1 MIIVGENINASNRSM
16 AAAIA
21 QRDADFLQDIVLR
34 EVKAGADFID
44 VNAGKAYDSDA
55 EQITAIEWLV
65 ETVQEVAD
73 KPIAIDSD
81 IPAVI
86 RAALQS
92 YKGDVVMVNSI
103 TAEPGKL
110 ASVVPLVAERK
121 ARVVALA
128 MGEDGIP
135 DNVELR
141 LAACETIMD
150 YLDKNGVTPEQ
161 VLFDPLV
168 LPISVDSAQG
178 FVTLKTIEQIK
189 SRFPRSKTI
198 MGLSNI
204 SYGLPNRPLINR
216 AFLSMAVSSGLD
228 AAILDPLDAKM
239 MSFIK
244 AANVLTNQDRFC
256 KGYINANRKGL
267 IVD

>member
-1 MIIVGENINASNRSM
+1 MIVVGENINASNRSM

-21 QRDADFLQDIVLR
+21 QRDAGFLQDTVLK

-44 VNAGKAYDSDA
+44 VNAGKTYESETD
-55 EQITAIEWLV
+55 QIEAMEWLV
-65 ETVQEVAD
+65 GTVQEVAD
-73 KPIAIDSD
+73 KPIAVDSD

-86 RAALQS
+86 EAALHS

-110 ASVVPLVAERK
+110 ASVVPLVAERQ
-121 ARVVALA
+121 AWVVALA

-135 DNVELR
+135 DNVEQR
-141 LAACETIMD
+141 LAACDMIMT
-150 YLDKNGVTPEQ
+150 YLNKKGISPEQ
-161 VLFDPLV
+161 VFFDPLV
-168 LPISVDSAQG
+168 LPISVDTAQG

-189 SRFPRSKTI
+189 LRFPRARTI
-198 MGLSNI
+198 MGLSNV

-216 AFLSMAVSSGLD
+216 AFLSMAASAGLD
-228 AAILDPLDAKM
+228 AAILDPLDVKM

-244 AANVLTNQDRFC
+244 AANVLTNKDRFC
-256 KGYINANRKGL
+256 KGFINANRRGL